1 MLGVRV
7 VGVLLVVALL
17 GVGCVSGS
25 GGGLVV
31 DGESAL
37 EASPDGGAEGGE
49 LLVGELVASGFL
61 TDGTDGTDGSDG
73 GDAGGDA
80 GSVVGEGGSSESGGS
95 GGSLVLVSVG
105 VSSLTVGWGEGFAAG
120 AAGFRLRWRVR
131 PFEELEGAEPED
143 GGGPWSVVDL
153 PASARSYRVAG
164 LTAGGRYV
172 VRVAVL
178 DSSGREVSSARGG
191 FETLALPPVG
201 LTASASAY
209 DTVVL
214 RWSSPADWSPVGYV
228 LEWRVRGEDFAFSD
242 RLRLPPG
249 RTSQPVAGL
258 SGGTRYVFRLTALT
272 AGGWQSLPARAAL
285 RTPSAPSGGLSLRV
299 SAPSVCS
306 TGEGRSRTFVDHDR
320 LSALAAELYPPGAPE
335 PTGEEWDALWSS
347 PRVLRTVREGVGSF
361 TLSWEAAG
369 GAPPY
374 KLSVSGVEASGASGS
389 VEVTCAREGVDL
401 NDLADPDASVVVSGP
416 KTVTVTV
423 TDSAGASA
431 VAAAVVE
438 VVKEVAYNEPGT
450 VIDSGSTHRSGFQ
463 YAQVPEGMR
472 IVFEGVVNVS
482 WDIGIEDP
490 PPSTVF
496 EYRQVTDGPRATAVW
511 TNTLTGEEVKRFVI
525 MHTIT
530 PDGDTIWS
538 TRRSAE
544 LTPEENA
551 FWDQY
556 FNSLSVFPEGD
567 AAVWGK
573 INEVIEGFDE
583 IAKTDPEVAKKLAEF
598 RKRWVFRDGEWW
610 PREEEQESLP
620 FPSNSGG
627 VSGAQVRITTTVPCP
642 ELDDL
647 IAKVD
652 KVIQVSEE
660 IIDQFGDEKT
670 QVAIELVNEA
680 REALRDA
687 MDQRVGLLS
696 ASSWRPY
703 GGLAGGGQG
712 LPCDSLVSVHPR
724 LLSGESIRVCVKKPS
739 GDDKLR
745 VELLDALGVA
755 VGVRMLEGVGL
766 VRLLLGI

>member
-7 VGVLLVVALL
+7 VGVLLVVLL
-17 GVGCVSGS
+17 LAVGCVSGS
-25 GGGLVV
+25 GGGLVI

-37 EASPDGGAEGGE
+37 EASPDGGAGGGE
-49 LLVGELVASGFL
+49 LPVGELVASGFL
-61 TDGTDGTDGSDG
+61 TGG
-73 GDAGGDA
+73 GDAGSGS
-80 GSVVGEGGSSESGGS
+80 GSVVGEGGSSESGVS

-105 VSSLTVGWGEGFAAG
+105 VSSLTVGWGEGFAVG

-131 PFEELEGAEPED
+131 PFEEPEGVEPED
-143 GGGPWSVVDL
+143 VGGSWSVVDL
-153 PASARSYRVAG
+153 PASARSYRIAG

-178 DSSGREVSSARGG
+178 DSSGREISSARGG

-214 RWSSPADWSPVGYV
+214 RWSSPSSWSPAGYV

-272 AGGWQSLPARAAL
+272 AEGWQSLPARAGL
-285 RTPSAPSGGLSLRV
+285 RTPPAPSGGLSLRV

-320 LSALAAELYPPGAPE
+320 LNALAAELYPPGAPE

-369 GAPPY
+369 GSPPY
-374 KLSVSGVEASGASGS
+374 KLSVSGVEASGVSGS

-401 NDLADPDASVVVSGP
+401 NDLADPDVSVVAPGA

-431 VAAAVVE
+431 AAAAVVE

-463 YAQVPEGMR
+463 YAQVPEGMQ
-472 IVFEGVVNVS
+472 IVFEGVVHVS
-482 WDIGIEDP
+482 WDIGIEDLP
-490 PPSTVF
+490 PTTVF

-511 TNTLTGEEVKRFVI
+511 THTLTGEEVKRFVI
-525 MHTIT
+525 MHTST

-538 TRRSAE
+538 TRRNAE
-544 LTPEENA
+544 LTSEENA
-551 FWDQY
+551 LWDQY
-556 FNSLSVFPEGD
+556 FNSLSIHPEGD
-567 AAVWGK
+567 TAFQERLNRDREL
-573 INEVIEGFDE
+573 INSLEERFNSLVERLDE
-583 IAKTDPEVAKKLAEF
+583 LAKTDPETARQQEEF
-598 RKRWVFRDGEWW
+598 RKDWVFRDGRWR
-610 PREEEQESLP
+610 PREEEQDSLP
-620 FPSNSGG
+620 FPNNSGG
-627 VSGAQVRITTTVPCP
+627 ASGAQVR
-642 ELDDL
+642 
-647 IAKVD
+647 
-652 KVIQVSEE
+652 
-660 IIDQFGDEKT
+660 
-670 QVAIELVNEA
+670 
-680 REALRDA
+680 
-687 MDQRVGLLS
+687 
-696 ASSWRPY
+696 
-703 GGLAGGGQG
+703 
-712 LPCDSLVSVHPR
+712 
-724 LLSGESIRVCVKKPS
+724 
-739 GDDKLR
+739 
-745 VELLDALGVA
+745 
-755 VGVRMLEGVGL
+755 
-766 VRLLLGI
+766 